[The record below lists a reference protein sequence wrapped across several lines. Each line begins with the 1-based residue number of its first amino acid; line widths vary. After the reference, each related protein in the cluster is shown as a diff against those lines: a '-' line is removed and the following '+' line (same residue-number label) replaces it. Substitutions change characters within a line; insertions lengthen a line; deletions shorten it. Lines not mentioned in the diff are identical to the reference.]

1 MDKKI
6 EKERNIAGGIKD
18 KPTVILYPA
27 KGVEVYTDIGVEKFY
42 LGESIANY
50 KVWKYEFHPQL
61 MSSTGIPLDFDS
73 YNLEDFL
80 ISLWVDNEVVHTI
93 ACDDTCFWQEKEL
106 IGMLYDDFLKVFDIT
121 PDDIDKQWSPG
132 PYKNDRNYDVYTFDD
147 LGLMLWV
154 WRKRIRQI
162 LISIPI
168 VD

>member
-1 MDKKI
+1 
-6 EKERNIAGGIKD
+6 
-18 KPTVILYPA
+18 
-27 KGVEVYTDIGVEKFY
+27 
-42 LGESIANY
+42 
-50 KVWKYEFHPQL
+50 

-162 LISIPI
+162 LSIPI